1 MDKNLQEH
9 IKRIKSLF
17 TEERLYGNLI
27 SEQAQN
33 PDINLDYKIDQS
45 EFDATGKVI
54 TPDEADAFV
63 KKYKTDSGDDYTSLN
78 VDTSSSMGMCMKQ
91 PVVKNSANNFPDI
104 QKSGYQFGTDA
115 EGGQCYFYSRKT
127 GSIVPPIKVTEVQF
141 WQSEWITFFVKL
153 KNPIDLSSKTEFEKS
168 FEWDSPGGGNVE
180 VRVKANETIGKSE
193 KIGWLRYMAKIN
205 EGVTNYDNVTFNN
218 FYTVNKEPIEITT
231 LEKKIDE
238 KGYKPIVGG
247 SRQDYGNFDGILN
260 ELGINANGGN
270 LTDIIDN
277 LKS

>member
-33 PDINLDYKIDQS
+33 PDINLDYKIDQA
-45 EFDATGKVI
+45 EFDATDNII

-63 KKYKTDSGDDYTSLN
+63 KKYKTDSGDP

-115 EGGQCYFYSRKT
+115 AGGQCYFFSRKT
-127 GSIVPPIKVTEVQF
+127 GSIVAPIKVTEVQF

-153 KNPIDLSSKTEFEKS
+153 KTPIDLSSKTEFEKS
-168 FEWDSPGGGNVE
+168 FEWDPPGIYSGVGNIE
-180 VRVKANETIGKSE
+180 VRVQGNEAMGKSE

-260 ELGINANGGN
+260 ELGINANGGVISD
-270 LTDIIDN
+270 DIIDN